1 MAIAFAA
8 IAAMLCTLMFFG
20 MASATIDNLVTNG
33 DFSDNLNGWSFSDT
47 SDPSCW
53 QVQAGYPLG
62 YSEAIVEAGRAKIHQ
77 HGCCGSGELTQDFSE
92 HIIPSYFKF
101 DQEEIGH
108 TCEWIAIDL
117 RPVFSYRVGG
127 QDTHPNFANSCFL
140 GQSYHYASNDPSY
153 NKGTVE
159 LYFDYDSQKLDV
171 YMDSVYKN
179 SFNLPAKEDMTAVT
193 GVRLRGSNPCCD
205 WRIDS
210 YGYLDNV
217 ILTAT
222 SEPIPEFT
230 TIAIPVAA
238 ILALVFLM
246 SRRSRHSK
254 RRN

>member
-8 IAAMLCTLMFFG
+8 IVAIMCTVMFVG
-20 MASATIDNLVTNG
+20 MASATVDNLVTNG
-33 DFSDNLNGWSFSDT
+33 DFSDNLNGWSFTDT

-53 QVQAGYPLG
+53 QVQAGHPLG
-62 YSEAIVEAGRAKIHQ
+62 YSEATVEAGRAKIHQ

-101 DQEEIGH
+101 DYEEIGH
-108 TCEWIAIDL
+108 TCERIYIDL
-117 RPVFSYRVGG
+117 RPVFTYLVGG
-127 QDTHPNFANSCFL
+127 RDEKPNFAYSYFL
-140 GQSYHYASNDPSY
+140 GQSYEYATNDPSY
-153 NKGTVE
+153 DKGTVE

-171 YMDSVYKN
+171 YIDGVYKN
-179 SFNLPAKEDMTAVT
+179 SFDLPAKEDMTAVT

-205 WRIDS
+205 GRIDN

-238 ILALVFLM
+238 ILGLVFLI
-246 SRRSRHSK
+246 SRRSRNS
-254 RRN
+254 RRKN